1 MVATMRNL
9 LLICVCVFLSAC
21 DHFPGP
27 NVRSEFTTPVKL
39 IVTYSDGE
47 TFSHEW
53 PSCRV
58 YGLGAMGVG
67 RLGVKPKEDVTI
79 ELVVIEAK
87 GRVIHRFDKAAIN
100 SLLEKEKAEGN
111 YPIWVVDE
119 SGIHF
124 STDRECSLNHAL
136 Q

>member
-1 MVATMRNL
+1 MCLA
-9 LLICVCVFLSAC
+9 AC
-21 DHFPGP
+21 DQFPGP
-27 NVRSEFTTPVKL
+27 NVRSEFVTPVKL
-39 IVTYSDGE
+39 TVTYSDGE

-58 YGLGAMGVG
+58 FGLGAMGVG
-67 RLGVKPKEDVTI
+67 RFGIKAKKDVAI
-79 ELVVIEAK
+79 ESVVIEAE
-87 GRVIHRFDKAAIN
+87 GREVHRFNKAMLD

-124 STDRECSLNHAL
+124 STDRECSLNQGGH
-136 Q
+136 